1 MIINKEEPIIE
12 TPFNSLSISNQTIIY
27 SFYKI
32 HDQLFGTRHIR
43 DYFIDFLK
51 TALSQLHSY
60 DKSTIKTKFSV
71 KPKRFPY

>member
-1 MIINKEEPIIE
+1 MIINEEVPIIE
-12 TPFNSLSISNQTIIY
+12 TPFNKLSISNQTIIY

-32 HDQLFGTRHIR
+32 HEQLFKTKHIR
-43 DYFIDFLK
+43 DYFIDFLV
-51 TALSQLHSY
+51 TTFSQLHSY